1 VPLRSGNPIFNLT
14 ICTITE
20 NFRGFSY
27 GFRPGR
33 SQHNALDAI
42 YIAVI
47 QKKVSWIMDAD
58 IQGFFDNL
66 DHDWLLKLI
75 QHRISD
81 KRILRWVERILKK
94 GVEEEGG
101 WSKTTLGTAQGSG
114 GWSKTTSEQRKGQ

>member
-75 QHRISD
+75 QHWISD